1 MSTTYLYSLMFLVL
15 ISTISCNDY
24 NKSSNSIELKK
35 NEIQDSIPPL
45 KTIENTNCELSKF
58 LGKWISMDDP
68 KSEIILQK
76 NSYFEIYD
84 NNIMDSLHFE
94 IFENVIEKKCFLTT
108 VSYSTS
114 DTFKYEIINI
124 DNANLTLMYLERGN
138 ELVFRRK

>member
-1 MSTTYLYSLMFLVL
+1 
-15 ISTISCNDY
+15 
-24 NKSSNSIELKK
+24 
-35 NEIQDSIPPL
+35 
-45 KTIENTNCELSKF
+45 
-58 LGKWISMDDP
+58 
-68 KSEIILQK
+68 QK